1 LVRQQDA
8 RTRAL
13 IAIIDRR
20 AVSAR
25 DLAGVVV
32 SEWP

>member
-1 LVRQQDA
+1 MIACHA
-8 RTRAL
+8 RNRTL
-13 IAIIDRR
+13 FAIIDRR